1 MNIRLAVMDDLP
13 RLKSM
18 YGEIVAHMN
27 ERGLHIWDDVY
38 PCEFLGSD
46 IENNRLYVLMDDD
59 EITSAFALCGSHA
72 GADSVEWVDKD
83 GHALYID
90 RLGVSVKFLRKGV
103 GSLLLQHAVAAAR
116 GKGAA
121 YLRLFVMESNAPAI
135 NLYRKNGFRQVAGFY
150 DEVIDDDLVLH
161 EFGFEMET

>member
-1 MNIRLAVMDDLP
+1 MNIRLAVMDDLS

-27 ERGLHIWDDVY
+27 ETGIQIWDDVY

-59 EITSAFALCGSHA
+59 EITSAFALCDSHA
-72 GADSVEWVDKD
+72 GADSVEWADKD
-83 GHALYID
+83 GRALYID
-90 RLGVSVKFLRKGV
+90 RLGVSVKFLRKGI
-103 GSLLLQHAVAAAR
+103 GSLLLQHAVAVAR

-121 YLRLFVMESNAPAI
+121 YLRLFVVDSNAPAI
-135 NLYRKNGFRQVAGFY
+135 NLYRKNGFRQVEGIY